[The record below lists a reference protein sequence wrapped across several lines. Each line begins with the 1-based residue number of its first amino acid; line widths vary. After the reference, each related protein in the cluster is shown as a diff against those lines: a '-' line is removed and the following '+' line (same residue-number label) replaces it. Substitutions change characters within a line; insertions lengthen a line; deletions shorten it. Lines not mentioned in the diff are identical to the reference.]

1 MLNLWENPFYS
12 VEERLKF
19 AQTEIQRYQK
29 NTKKIHDDLEKDK
42 KRLHTFRPY
51 TDDTTLEWMEERINI
66 LEKVIFIIKTL

>member
-12 VEERLKF
+12 VEERLQF
-19 AQTEIQRYQK
+19 AQAEIQRYQK
-29 NTKKIHDDLEKDK
+29 NTKKIHDDLKEDK
-42 KRLHTFRPY
+42 KRLNTFRPY